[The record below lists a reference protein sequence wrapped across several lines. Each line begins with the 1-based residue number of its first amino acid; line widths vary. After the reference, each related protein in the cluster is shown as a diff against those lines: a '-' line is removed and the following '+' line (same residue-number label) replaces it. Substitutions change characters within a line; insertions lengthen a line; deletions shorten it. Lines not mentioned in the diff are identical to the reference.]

1 MDEGVKALVEFF
13 NKRGLTTHMSCEG
26 HYPEKPSMSMFW
38 ISFDKSVSIDD
49 LLSFMEEHKDE
60 YGVFACN
67 GRFAEHIGMG
77 RVPFFELCYFAAN
90 KEVAKMDL
98 EKFKRLEE
106 CSNN

>member
-1 MDEGVKALVEFF
+1 MKDIIQKNQVCL
-13 NKRGLTTHMSCEG
+13 
-26 HYPEKPSMSMFW
+26 MFW

-67 GRFAEHIGMG
+67 GRFAERIGMG

-90 KEVAKMDL
+90 KEVFGKV
-98 EKFKRLEE
+98 
-106 CSNN
+106 

>member
-13 NKRGLTTHMSCEG
+13 NERGLTTHMSCEG

-49 LLSFMEEHKDE
+49 LLS
-60 YGVFACN
+60 
-67 GRFAEHIGMG
+67 I
-77 RVPFFELCYFAAN
+77 
-90 KEVAKMDL
+90 KMDL

>member
-13 NKRGLTTHMSCEG
+13 NERGLTTHMSCEG

-49 LLSFMEEHKDE
+49 LLSFMENHRDE
-60 YGVFACN
+60 YGVFFFFCS
-67 GRFAEHIGMG
+67 FAERIGMG
-77 RVPFFELCYFAAN
+77 YTPFFELCYFAAN

-106 CSNN
+106 CTNN

>member
-13 NKRGLTTHMSCEG
+13 NERGLTTH
-26 HYPEKPSMSMFW
+26 
-38 ISFDKSVSIDD
+38 I
-49 LLSFMEEHKDE
+49 
-60 YGVFACN
+60 
-67 GRFAEHIGMG
+67 
-77 RVPFFELCYFAAN
+77 FELCYFAAN

>member
-13 NKRGLTTHMSCEG
+13 NERGLTTHMSCEG

-38 ISFDKSVSIDD
+38 ISFDKMVTEDD
-49 LLSFMEEHKDE
+49 LFSFMDKHRDE
-60 YGVFACN
+60 YGVFCCN
-67 GRFAEHIGMG
+67 GRFAKRIGMG
-77 RVPFFELCYFAAN
+77 WVPFFELCYFAAN
-90 KEVAKMDL
+90 KEVAKIDL